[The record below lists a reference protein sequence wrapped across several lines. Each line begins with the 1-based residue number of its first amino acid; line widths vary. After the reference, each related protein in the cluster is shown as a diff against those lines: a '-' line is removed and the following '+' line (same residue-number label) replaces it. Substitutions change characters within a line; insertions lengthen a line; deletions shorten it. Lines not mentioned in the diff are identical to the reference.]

1 MDRDWRKDFRFAYLI
16 EPPFCYRAADGAV
29 AGCDVEVA
37 RHVSR
42 VLGVASFTAVETAF
56 AELLPGLAGGRWDMT
71 TGLFV
76 TEARQ
81 RIAAFSRPIWAL
93 GDGLLVPAG
102 NPARVSGYRSLAA
115 SKLRLAVV
123 AGQVQEETARA
134 LGVPD
139 NRIRRF
145 ATYPEAARAVA
156 DGEADAYAS
165 VAAAHRGFLRER
177 PDLLLSVIEIADA
190 EKAAE
195 IGAFAFAGSATALR
209 NRVDE
214 ELGRYLGSPGHVAL
228 MRRYFFSAADVER
241 IAPGPLRRS

>member
-1 MDRDWRKDFRFAYLI
+1 M
-16 EPPFCYRAADGAV
+16 
-29 AGCDVEVA
+29 A
-37 RHVSR
+37 RHVLQS
-42 VLGVASFTAVETAF
+42 LGVASFTAVETAF

-76 TEARQ
+76 TAERR
-81 RIAAFSRPIWAL
+81 RISTFSRPIWAL

-102 NPARVSGYRSLAA
+102 NPARVSYRSLAA
-115 SKLRLAVV
+115 AGMRLAVV

-139 NRIRRF
+139 DRIRRF
-145 ATYPEAARAVA
+145 ATYPEAARAVVE
-156 DGEADAYAS
+156 GEADAYAS
-165 VAAAHRGFLRER
+165 VAAAHRGYLRER
-177 PDLLLSVIEIADA
+177 PDLLLSVVEIADA

-195 IGAFAFAGSATALR
+195 IGAFAFARSATALR
-209 NRVDE
+209 DRVDE

-228 MRRYFFSAADVER
+228 MSRYGFSAADVER

>member
-1 MDRDWRKDFRFAYLI
+1 MDRDWRRDFRFAYLI
-16 EPPFCYRAADGAV
+16 EPPFCYRTADGAV

-37 RHVSR
+37 RYVSQ
-42 VLGVASFTAVETAF
+42 VLGVASFTPVETAF
-56 AELLPGLAGGRWDMT
+56 AELLPGLADGRWDMT

-76 TEARQ
+76 TAER
-81 RIAAFSRPIWAL
+81 RWIAAFSRPIWAL

-102 NPARVSGYRSLAA
+102 NPAQVHGYRSLAA

-139 NRIRRF
+139 DRIRRF
-145 ATYPEAARAVA
+145 TTYPEAARAVV

-165 VAAAHRGFLRER
+165 VAAAHRGYLRER
-177 PDLLLSVIEIADA
+177 PDPLLSVVEIAEA

-195 IGAFAFAGSATALR
+195 IGAFAFARSATALR
-209 NRVDE
+209 DKVDE
-214 ELGRYLGSPGHVAL
+214 ELGRFLGSPGHIAL
-228 MRRYFFSAADVER
+228 MAGYGFSAAEVER
-241 IAPGPLRRS
+241 IAPGPAGRS